1 MKCQIGLFR
10 SSSALLLGAVL
21 GLPVARIAQA
31 APAED
36 SPDVA
41 QLEEVVVTA
50 EKRPA
55 TLQHTAVSMAVV
67 SGEEL
72 KARGATDLQELS
84 VISPDLNVADS
95 TGRQIV
101 TIRGISSR
109 DTSEIGDP
117 AVAVSIDGF
126 YIQRPVGLNAALYD
140 LDQVEILRGPQ
151 GTLYGR
157 NATGGAINIITA
169 KPTDQLAGSFSLGYG
184 NYNAF
189 QTQGM
194 MNVPINDRI
203 QIRAAFYS
211 NSHDGYRN
219 NSPVPQR
226 GDDDD
231 TKSGR
236 LEALFALTDSLTAL
250 ITTEFTKVDGVG
262 TVIDGI
268 PLAYD
273 ANDNVIDKRP
283 HFANNGSSWGLNTQG
298 YTHTEVKS
306 LRWKFDYD
314 LGFATATYLGGF
326 ERTQFDHL
334 YDLDGGLLKT
344 WAFDNHERAD
354 TQNHELRL
362 ASKGQGAFQWQL
374 GAYYFNE
381 DQTINSHFYDI
392 PGPTIALF
400 TYNYPDVNAKSYA
413 GFGQVSYKLTDT
425 VEISAGARYSS
436 DRKSRVGTQDNASLG
451 DYLTNGSL
459 VYTLSNEDGSA
470 KSDKTTWH
478 GGINWQVTPENM
490 LYAKVDT
497 GYKAGG
503 FSTVSEYAPETV
515 TAYEIGAK
523 NRWLDNRLQVNVAAF
538 DENYSNQQ
546 IDIFVASLGGDLIQN
561 AGKSRIYGLET
572 DAQLQLTPDDRLDL
586 AVNYL
591 HARFLSFMAFN
602 GNVNVDVAGNRMI
615 QAPDFSVG
623 FGYSH
628 DWHLPIGVLTAD
640 VHSAYKSA
648 QYFSIF
654 NTQDTRQGEY
664 TSTDLTA
671 KFRPSGSRWTIA
683 GYVRNLENNTILTN
697 ATEQDFFGTY
707 SYELAAPRTF
717 GVNIT
722 AAF

>member
-1 MKCQIGLFR
+1 MRCHIGLLR
-10 SSSALLLGAVL
+10 RSSALTLAAVC
-21 GLPVARIAQA
+21 GLPTVLWAQA
-31 APAED
+31 EPPAD
-36 SPDVA
+36 STNV

-55 TLQHTAVSMAVV
+55 SLQQTAISMAVV
-67 SGEEL
+67 SGEAL
-72 KARGATDLQELS
+72 QARGVTDLQELS

-95 TGRQIV
+95 TGRQII

-140 LDQVEILRGPQ
+140 LEQVEILRGPQ

-169 KPTDQLAGSFSLGYG
+169 KPTDRFAGSFSLGYG

-194 MNVPINDRI
+194 VNVPINDRV

-211 NSHDGYRN
+211 DSHDGYRN
-219 NSPVPQR
+219 NYPAPQR
-226 GDDDD
+226 GDDGD

-236 LEALFALTDSLTAL
+236 VEALFTPTDRLTAL
-250 ITTEFTKVDGVG
+250 ITTEFTKLDGVG

-273 ANDNVIDKRP
+273 ANGNVIDQRP
-283 HFANNGSSWGLNTQG
+283 HFSNNGSSWGINTQG
-298 YTHTEVKS
+298 YTHTQVKS

-344 WAFDNHERAD
+344 WAFDNHETAD

-362 ASKGQGAFQWQL
+362 ASKGEGPFKWQL

-381 DQTINSHFYDI
+381 DQRINSHFYDI
-392 PGPTIALF
+392 PGPTITLF
-400 TYNYPDVNAKSYA
+400 TYDYPDVNARSYA
-413 GFGQVSYKLTDT
+413 GFGQVSYKVTDM

-436 DRKSRVGTQDNASLG
+436 DRKSRVGTQNNASLG
-451 DYLTNGSL
+451 HYLTDGSL
-459 VYTLSNEDGSA
+459 VYTLSDEAGNA

-490 LYAKVDT
+490 LYAKIDT

-503 FSTVSEYAPETV
+503 FSTISEYAPETV

-523 NRWLDNRLQVNVAAF
+523 NRWLDNRLQVNIAAF

-572 DAQLQLTPDDRLDL
+572 DAELQLTSDDRLDL

-591 HARFLSFMAFN
+591 HARFLSFNAFN

-623 FGYSH
+623 FGYAH
-628 DWHLPIGVLTAD
+628 DWHLPIGVLTTD
-640 VHSAYKSA
+640 IHSAFKSA

-664 TSTDLTA
+664 TSTDLSA
-671 KFRPSGSRWTIA
+671 KFRPHDGRWTLA
-683 GYVRNLENNTILTN
+683 AYVRNLENNTILTN

-707 SYELAAPRTF
+707 SYQLAAPRTF
-717 GVNIT
+717 GMNMT
-722 AAF
+722 ATF